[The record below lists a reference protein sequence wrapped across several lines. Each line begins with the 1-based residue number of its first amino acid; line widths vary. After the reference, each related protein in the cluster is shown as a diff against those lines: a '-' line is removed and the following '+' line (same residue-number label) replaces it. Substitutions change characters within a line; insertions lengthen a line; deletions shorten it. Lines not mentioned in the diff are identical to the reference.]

1 MYTCINIHV
10 YVYFNIYIY
19 MYIDVGIDPVVDEP
33 VMGGVPLIATGRDI
47 LR

>member
-1 MYTCINIHV
+1 MYIFI
-10 YVYFNIYIY
+10 YIYIY